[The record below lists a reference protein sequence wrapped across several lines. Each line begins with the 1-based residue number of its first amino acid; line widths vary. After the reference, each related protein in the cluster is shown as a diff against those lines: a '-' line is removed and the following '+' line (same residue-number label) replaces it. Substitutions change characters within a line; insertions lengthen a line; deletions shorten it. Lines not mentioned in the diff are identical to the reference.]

1 MQQIYIDSYFRSGYT
16 RFMNYISNISTHP
29 DKKIIEE
36 RLRILEFF
44 DEFGATATRRAFN
57 KSRSTLFLWKKNL
70 KEDGGRL
77 SALAPKKT
85 KPKHFRQ
92 SLISPSINHFIK
104 DYRLVHPGVGKETIK
119 AELDHY
125 CDKEGLPLISESTIG
140 RIVKDLKEHSL
151 IPITNKL
158 SYYAKSESFKERL
171 VQKKK
176 KLRRKGYTPAYPGDL
191 VQIDSIVIFTNGLKR
206 YLVTAIDV
214 KSRFAFALA
223 YNNHSSLSARDFMTK
238 LREVAP
244 FPIRRVQTDNGSE
257 FHQCFREYLEDE
269 DITQFFNY
277 PRRPKSNAYIER
289 FNRTIQ
295 EQYVSWH
302 LSELEDINNFNH
314 NLMEYL
320 LWYNTI
326 RPHKSLQKIPPL
338 KYFIDNFITNTQKSN
353 MLWTLTM
360 I

>member
-1 MQQIYIDSYFRSGYT
+1 MQQIYIESYFRSGYT

-36 RLRILEFF
+36 RLKILEFF
-44 DEFGATATRRAFN
+44 DEFGTDATKKAFD
-57 KSRSTLFLWKKNL
+57 KGRSTLFLWKKTL

-92 SLISPSINHFIK
+92 SMISPEINHFIK
-104 DYRLVHPGVGKETIK
+104 DYRLIHPGVGKETIK

-125 CDKEGLPLISESTIG
+125 CKREELPLISESTIG
-140 RIVKDLKEHSL
+140 RIIKKLKEHSL
-151 IPITNKL
+151 IPRTNKL
-158 SYYAKSESFKERL
+158 SYYAKSENFKERL
-171 VQKKK
+171 VLKKK
-176 KLRRKGYTPAYPGDL
+176 KLRRKGYLPDSPGDL

-257 FHQCFREYLEDE
+257 FHQYFRDYLEDQN
-269 DITQFFNY
+269 IPQFFNY
-277 PRRPKSNAYIER
+277 PRKPKSNAYIER

-302 LSELEDINNFNH
+302 LPDLEDINTYILEPNA
-314 NLMEYL
+314 
-320 LWYNTI
+320 
-326 RPHKSLQKIPPL
+326 PDSSP
-338 KYFIDNFITNTQKSN
+338 
-353 MLWTLTM
+353 
-360 I
+360 

>member
-1 MQQIYIDSYFRSGYT
+1 
-16 RFMNYISNISTHP
+16 MNYISNISTHP

-36 RLRILEFF
+36 RLKILEFF
-44 DEFGATATRRAFN
+44 DEFGTDATKKAFD
-57 KSRSTLFLWKKNL
+57 KGRSTLFLWKKTL

-92 SLISPSINHFIK
+92 SMISPEINHFIK
-104 DYRLVHPGVGKETIK
+104 DYRLIHPGVGKETIK

-125 CDKEGLPLISESTIG
+125 CKREELPLISESTIG
-140 RIVKDLKEHSL
+140 RIIKKLKEHSL
-151 IPITNKL
+151 IPRTNKL
-158 SYYAKSESFKERL
+158 SYYAKSENFKERL
-171 VQKKK
+171 VLKKK
-176 KLRRKGYTPAYPGDL
+176 KLRRKGYLPDSPGDL

-257 FHQCFREYLEDE
+257 FHQYFRDYLEDQN
-269 DITQFFNY
+269 IPQFFNY
-277 PRRPKSNAYIER
+277 PRKPKSNAYIER

-302 LSELEDINNFNH
+302 LPDLEDINNFNL
-314 NLMEYL
+314 NLMGYL
-320 LWYNTI
+320 LWYNTT

-338 KYFIDNFITNTQKSN
+338 KYFIDNYITNTNQSN
-353 MLWTLTM
+353 MLWTLTLN
-360 I
+360 

>member
-1 MQQIYIDSYFRSGYT
+1 MQQIYIESYFRSGYT

-36 RLRILEFF
+36 RLKILEFF
-44 DEFGATATRRAFN
+44 DEFGTDATKKAFD
-57 KSRSTLFLWKKNL
+57 KGRSTLFLWKKTL

-92 SLISPSINHFIK
+92 SMISPDINHFIK
-104 DYRLVHPGVGKETIK
+104 DYRLIHPGVGKETIK

-125 CDKEGLPLISESTIG
+125 CQREELPLVSESTIG
-140 RIVKDLKEHSL
+140 RIIKKLKEHSL
-151 IPITNKL
+151 IPRTNKL
-158 SYYAKSESFKERL
+158 SYYAKSENFKERL
-171 VQKKK
+171 VLKKK
-176 KLRRKGYTPAYPGDL
+176 KLRRKGYLPDSPGDL

-223 YNNHSSLSARDFMTK
+223 YNNHTSLSARDFMTK

-257 FHQCFREYLEDE
+257 FHQHFRGYLEDQN
-269 DITQFFNY
+269 IPQFFNY
-277 PRRPKSNAYIER
+277 PRKPKSNAYIER

-302 LSELEDINNFNH
+302 LPDLEDINNFNL

-320 LWYNTI
+320 LWYNTT
-326 RPHKSLQKIPPL
+326 RPHKSLQRIPPL
-338 KYFIDNFITNTQKSN
+338 KYFIDNYITNTNQSN
-353 MLWTLTM
+353 MLWTLTKN
-360 I
+360 